1 MKANCVKNSLKQ
13 HKAGLRILAVS
24 QAGHTGLLAGVRGVL
39 GTFQLVMLRDQ
50 LEDQLHNS
58 LARLGDQLKTAK
70 TSKPVQAGFNIFF
83 QQWIVMFQL
92 REPTLRTIKNNN
104 KLIHF

>member
-1 MKANCVKNSLKQ
+1 MMGNRVKNSLKQ
-13 HKAGLRILAVS
+13 HKAGLRFLAVS
-24 QAGHTGLLAGVRGVL
+24 QAGHTGLLAGLKGVL

-70 TSKPVQAGFNIFF
+70 TSKPVSTFLF
-83 QQWIVMFQL
+83 QEWNVMFQL
-92 REPTLRTIKNNN
+92 REPTLRAIKNNN
-104 KLIHF
+104 K